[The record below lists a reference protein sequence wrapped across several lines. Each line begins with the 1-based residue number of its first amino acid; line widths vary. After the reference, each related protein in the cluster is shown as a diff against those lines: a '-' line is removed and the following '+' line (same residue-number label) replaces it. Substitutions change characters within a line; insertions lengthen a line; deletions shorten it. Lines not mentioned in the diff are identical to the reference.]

1 MIRVFGGPGPGCY
14 IEGMG
19 RGAQGGGTKDAF
31 TSVLGTGRGALAA
44 DRAKWVARVHE
55 AREHIP
61 AILAIFDQS
70 EANTKEVC
78 AALEHAF
85 DQLEAGTDPY
95 HENETIDVLRRA
107 SGSSS
112 LNRYKTS
119 LSDLIRDTEGHGFFC
134 ALWLTLG
141 QKYDMGDEGTGELY
155 ELSTAHPK
163 ALARQ
168 AAFELC
174 ADAEELLA
182 IDSSEES
189 YAWAQEQF
197 LKR

>member
-1 MIRVFGGPGPGCY
+1 M
-14 IEGMG
+14 
-19 RGAQGGGTKDAF
+19 
-31 TSVLGTGRGALAA
+31 AA
-44 DRAKWVARVHE
+44 DRAKWVVSVRE

-61 AILAIFDQS
+61 AILTIFGQS
-70 EANTKEVC
+70 EANTEKVRVV
-78 AALEHAF
+78 LEHAF
-85 DQLEAGTDPY
+85 NQLEAGTDPY

-107 SGSSS
+107 SGSSDI
-112 LNRYKTS
+112 NRYRTS
-119 LSDLIRDTEGHGFFC
+119 LSDLTRDTEGHGFFC

-155 ELSTAHPK
+155 EISAANPE

-174 ADAEELLA
+174 VGAEELLA

-189 YAWAQEQF
+189 YTWAQDQF
-197 LKR
+197 LKQ